1 MTTKI
6 MNSEVNN
13 NANMEQQVE
22 ELKLKQAW
30 TAAEEHSDEHE
41 EVLPLYDTNLL
52 RELKSVNDITS
63 KDANLIVRPLQSD
76 DFNRGYLELLKQLTS
91 VGDVTQAE
99 FKERFLLMK
108 SCQGTYYNTVIVDKE
123 TDRIIGAASLI
134 VERKFIHHCANRGI
148 IEEVI
153 VSDDYRGKSL
163 GRLIVQSLVDLG
175 KALNCYKITLNCTDQ
190 MISFYERLGFVAEQ
204 GNANFLV
211 IRNP

>member
-1 MTTKI
+1 